1 MPDDNI
7 PLIVLT
13 PCNYLLAGLEDLLED
28 LSLPLRVLHASCV
41 DEVRAIMTSVDA
53 AMILVARESDSP
65 AGMARVRALM
75 RRLDWLM
82 VSGGMPRVPCLLL
95 GGDMSITVAGKTFWL
110 TREYVGLDLDIL
122 LGGILTAPGIYLS
135 LSAWSPLSDQQKI
148 ILEGTLAGMDVGGL
162 AEQMRVLPRTVF
174 SHRDML
180 IKKLGLHNRL
190 ELMCLS
196 PLDFAGMDDLQPAS
210 VAH

>member
-1 MPDDNI
+1 MVSKLSVI
-7 PLIVLT
+7 TLT
-13 PCNYLLAGLEDLLED
+13 PCNFLQAGLEGLLED
-28 LSLPLRVLHASCV
+28 SSLPLRVLHVSCV
-41 DEVRAIMTSVDA
+41 DEAWAIMTSVGA

-65 AGMARVRALM
+65 AGMARVRAQM

-82 VSGGMPRVPCLLL
+82 VSGGMPLVPCLLL

-110 TREYVGLDLDIL
+110 TRKYVGLDLDIL
-122 LGGILTAPGIYLS
+122 LGGILSAPEIYLDM
-135 LSAWSPLSDQQKI
+135 SAWIPLSEQQKV
-148 ILEGTLAGMDVGGL
+148 ILEGTLAGVDVAVL

-174 SHRDML
+174 SHRNML

-196 PLDFAGMDDLQPAS
+196 PLDFAGMDDMQPVS
-210 VAH
+210 VTH

>member
-1 MPDDNI
+1 MPDNI
-7 PLIVLT
+7 PLIILT
-13 PCNYLLAGLEDLLED
+13 PCNYLQAGLGKLLED
-28 LSLPLRVLHASCV
+28 SLLPLLVLQASCV
-41 DEVRAIMTSVDA
+41 DETRAIMTSAGA

-65 AGMARVRALM
+65 AGMARGRAQM

-95 GGDMSITVAGKTFWL
+95 GRDMSITVGGKTFWL

-122 LGGILTAPGIYLS
+122 LGGILAAPELYLDM
-135 LSAWSPLSDQQKI
+135 SAWSPLSEQQKV
-148 ILEGTLAGMDVGGL
+148 ILEGTLAGVDVAIL
-162 AEQMRVLPRTVF
+162 AEKMRVLPRTVF
-174 SHRDML
+174 SHRDVL

-196 PLDFAGMDDLQPAS
+196 PQDFAGMDDMQPVSA
-210 VAH
+210 VH